1 METLLQGLRA
11 IGEPTRL
18 RVLSLCGHSELAV
31 RELVEILGQSQPRV
45 SRHLKLLVDAGILE
59 RNREGIWAFYRAA
72 TRGPGGELARVALD
86 LIPMEDPMIAL
97 DLERLEQ
104 VRLRRAERAQA
115 YFRENSARWRD
126 IRARYV
132 DEAQGEAALASF
144 FPSGSYTSLLDIGT
158 GTGRMLELLGPAAAH
173 GLGIDLNHEM
183 LTIARANLERSELSH
198 CQVRKADMY
207 NMPVPSGTF
216 DALTLHMVLHYADR
230 PERAIA
236 EAARVM
242 QPGGRMVIVDFAP
255 HESEILRTEHAHLW
269 MGFTDEA
276 IERWLALA
284 KLHGEPP
291 IRLEGTELTV
301 CLWPAVRPSTLQ

>member
-1 METLLQGLRA
+1 MEQLLQSLRA
-11 IGEPTRL
+11 IAEPTRL
-18 RVLSLCGHSELAV
+18 RILSLCGHSELAV
-31 RELVEILGQSQPRV
+31 RELVDILGQSQPRV
-45 SRHLKLLVDAGILE
+45 SRHLKLLVDAGVLE

-72 TRGPGGELARVALD
+72 ARGPGAELARVALD
-86 LIPMEDPMIAL
+86 LLPMDDPLVSL

-104 VRLRRAERAQA
+104 VRHRRAERAQA

-132 DEAQGEAALASF
+132 DEGQVEAALESL

-158 GTGRMLELLGPAAAH
+158 GTGRMLELLGPEAAT

-183 LTIARANLERSELSH
+183 LTIARANLDRPKLSH
-198 CQVRKADMY
+198 CQVRKANMY
-207 NMPVPSGTF
+207 NMPVPSGSF
-216 DALTLHMVLHYADR
+216 DALTLHMVLHYADQ
-230 PERAIA
+230 PERVIA

-255 HESEILRTEHAHLW
+255 HETEVLRTDHAHLW
-269 MGFTDEA
+269 MGFADGV
-276 IERWLALA
+276 IEDWLSAA
-284 KLHGEPP
+284 HLHPEPP
-291 IRLEGTELTV
+291 IHLEGTELTV